1 MEFNALGEISKN
13 MPISMDLSLSRILHT
28 LFLEKAP
35 SNGFDIIKK
44 PCKVEMTLNQ
54 NDKKRNIQ
62 MSISREPKVYFYFFL
77 IFSPKHTLVKFL
89 DKSIKAHH

>member
-1 MEFNALGEISKN
+1 
-13 MPISMDLSLSRILHT
+13 MDLSLSRILHT

-44 PCKVEMTLNQ
+44 PCKVEMTLIKMTKRETFRCLLVENQ
-54 NDKKRNIQ
+54 K
-62 MSISREPKVYFYFFL
+62 YFYFFL

-89 DKSIKAHH
+89 DNSIKAHH

>member
-54 NDKKRNIQ
+54 NDKKEKH
-62 MSISREPKVYFYFFL
+62 SDVY
-77 IFSPKHTLVKFL
+77 
-89 DKSIKAHH
+89 

>member
-1 MEFNALGEISKN
+1 MENGVECPGGNKQKYANLYG
-13 MPISMDLSLSRILHT
+13 SLSFSHFAHS
-28 LFLEKAP
+28 FLEKAP

-62 MSISREPKVYFYFFL
+62 MSISREPKLIFYFL
-77 IFSPKHTLVKFL
+77 IFSPRHPGF
-89 DKSIKAHH
+89 

>member
-62 MSISREPKVYFYFFL
+62 MSISREPKKL
-77 IFSPKHTLVKFL
+77 IFIFLALKHPSF
-89 DKSIKAHH
+89 

>member
-44 PCKVEMTLNQ
+44 PCKVEMTLIKMTKRETFRCLLVENQ
-54 NDKKRNIQ
+54 KFIF
-62 MSISREPKVYFYFFL
+62 IFFS
-77 IFSPKHTLVKFL
+77 FSAQNTP
-89 DKSIKAHH
+89 